1 MSFAEFL
8 YYATVW
14 GIQDVFE
21 GGAVQ
26 ALLARVGESTWAP
39 AVIIGV
45 AYLICI
51 AVAYLLGSVNTALII
66 SRYVFHDDVREH
78 GSGNAGT
85 TNVLRTYG
93 KKAAALTF
101 LGDMLKG
108 IVAIL
113 VACALFGA
121 PDTALEGYFHL
132 LNAVYLAG
140 FFVIFGHVFPCF
152 SQFRGGKGFATMV
165 GVLLSLNPFLF
176 LLLFIVYV
184 PLVLC
189 SHYISLSSV
198 VMALFYP
205 MLLSIVDQNFRA
217 LPHGISTIIT
227 VAIGVLITW
236 AHRTNLKRIYEG
248 NERKFYLG
256 KKKTVQSAPAAQERE
271 QS

>member
-1 MSFAEFL
+1 MRFSEFIAIGL
-8 YYATVW
+8 HDLFKT
-14 GIQDVFE
+14 GIIRHVLTGTED
-21 GGAVQ
+21 GSTAAAV
-26 ALLARVGESTWAP
+26 T
-39 AVIIGV
+39 IGV
-45 AYLICI
+45 GFVLCI
-51 AVAYLLGSVNTALII
+51 LVSYLLGSINTALIV
-66 SRYVFHDDVREH
+66 SKCFFHDDVREH

-108 IVAIL
+108 VVAIL

-217 LPHGISTIIT
+217 LPHGICTLIT

-236 AHRTNLKRIYEG
+236 AHRGNLKRIYEG

-256 KKKTVQSAPAAQERE
+256 KKKTVQLAPEAAEERE